1 MSRRRRKRHDAVQI
15 VGKLRE
21 AEALL
26 SNGGS
31 LGQVCQK
38 LEVSEATYHRWKNQ
52 YGGLS
57 KSEAR
62 RLRVLEKE
70 NARLKRLVAD
80 QALDLSLMKE
90 VVEGK
95 W

>member
-1 MSRRRRKRHDAVQI
+1 MSERRKKRHNAVEI

-21 AEALL
+21 AEAVL
-26 SNGGS
+26 SGGGS

-38 LEVSEATYHRWKNQ
+38 LEISEATYHRWKNQ

-57 KSEAR
+57 KSEAK

-70 NARLKRLVAD
+70 NAQLKRLVAD
-80 QALDLSLMKE
+80 QALDLSLLKE

>member
-1 MSRRRRKRHDAVQI
+1 MSERRKRRHNAVEI

-21 AEALL
+21 AEAVL
-26 SNGGS
+26 SGG
-31 LGQVCQK
+31 GTMAQVCQK
-38 LEVSEATYHRWKNQ
+38 LEISEATYHRWKNQ
-52 YGGLS
+52 YGGVT
-57 KSEAR
+57 KAEAK

-80 QALDLSLMKE
+80 QALDLALMKE